1 MVFFTPDMNRDIQER
16 LKLEAG
22 LRAALPREE
31 LLLVYQPIVDMQSK
45 RIVAAEALLRWQCPD
60 RGTVMP
66 GQFVTLAEE
75 TGLIEPI
82 GDWVLHEAC
91 RQARRWQD
99 RCGVALPVSVNLSA
113 RQLRGSGFELRVART
128 LEETGCPAGS
138 LFLEVTES
146 MMMDRPAQALE
157 VMTRLKA
164 MGVQLAIDDF
174 GTGYS
179 SLSQLKR
186 FPVGTVK
193 IDRSFVQDIE
203 HDPDD
208 AGIVDAILAMARR
221 LGLRV
226 VAEGVETPGQ
236 LALLDSMG
244 CHIVQGYLLG
254 RPCSPDAFEQ
264 MMLADLFAQGR
275 GRAAPDLLTSQMG

>member
-113 RQLRGSGFELRVART
+113 RQLRGSGFELRVARA
-128 LEETGCPAGS
+128 LEETGKALEALLPEGFRAHGGEAGKEFVKGFKALIDAAIDEIEKATNKEDS
-138 LFLEVTES
+138 TDED
-146 MMMDRPAQALE
+146 DRPS
-157 VMTRLKA
+157 TTGKA
-164 MGVQLAIDDF
+164 KVKVQ
-174 GTGYS
+174 
-179 SLSQLKR
+179 
-186 FPVGTVK
+186 
-193 IDRSFVQDIE
+193 
-203 HDPDD
+203 
-208 AGIVDAILAMARR
+208 VD
-221 LGLRV
+221 
-226 VAEGVETPGQ
+226 
-236 LALLDSMG
+236 
-244 CHIVQGYLLG
+244 
-254 RPCSPDAFEQ
+254 
-264 MMLADLFAQGR
+264 
-275 GRAAPDLLTSQMG
+275 